1 MRIRELLMH
10 KGRNEIKLIGPDQG
24 LLKAAHLLQANNIG
38 ALPVVDTDFRLVGI
52 VSERDLV
59 RSMVEFEQ
67 AFFEKTVSD
76 VMTDSVVTCRSDDP
90 MDDIYET
97 MIENGIRHVPVVD
110 DEGLHDI
117 LSIRDFEFA
126 YRRLKSQ
133 ALRDSLTGLHNT
145 GHLLNILDGE
155 FNRYR
160 RFQSPLSVASVR
172 VDGFEDINDREG
184 HAAGDA
190 LLKELATLLVDQ
202 TRAYDSV
209 GRTDEDTFA
218 IVFPNTEPK
227 TAIRTCE
234 RILQVVRS
242 HAAEAGPVWG
252 SVSIGVAYADQEIR
266 DGMSILRIAAE
277 RVQRAADAGGDGID
291 APVLKGAASEPVA
304 SQVSVPAEGA
314 GRSTQH

>member
-1 MRIRELLMH
+1 MRIRQLLMH
-10 KGRNEIKLIGPDQG
+10 KGQNEIKLIGPNKS
-24 LLKAAHLLQANNIG
+24 LLEAAHLLQTNNIG
-38 ALPVVDTDFRLVGI
+38 ALPVVDNEFRLVGI
-52 VSERDLV
+52 MSERDLV

-76 VMTDSVVTCRSDDP
+76 VMTSSVVTCRSDDP

-97 MIENGIRHVPVVD
+97 MIKNGIRHIPVVD

-126 YRRLKSQ
+126 HRRLKEQ

-145 GHLLNILDGE
+145 ANLLNILDGE

-172 VDGFEDINDREG
+172 LDGFEGINDAEG

-190 LLKELATLLVDQ
+190 LLKELSKLLVDQ

-209 GRTDEDTFA
+209 GRTGEDTFA

-234 RILQVVRS
+234 RILQAVRS
-242 HAAEAGPVWG
+242 RGEQAEAPWG
-252 SVSIGVAYADQEIR
+252 NVSIGVAYADQEIR
-266 DGMSILRIAAE
+266 DGMSILRIAAN

-291 APVLKGAASEPVA
+291 APALKGNASETIGSA
-304 SQVSVPAEGA
+304 AHEQRQRTGGSA
-314 GRSTQH
+314 QH